1 MSKPAKKVWNGGK
14 KVLHEANPE
23 NWGVTKK
30 MGHEIDKHVFN
41 GQWTKGWRQ
50 GLETAAIVA
59 ATIYTGGAAAGA
71 WGYGAGAAGA
81 TGAVGAGA
89 AATGYG
95 AAALAGGAAVAGT
108 AAIGGGLAGLYMGKQ
123 SHDTI
128 KAQRAQAAAEAEAN
142 AAAAEADRI
151 AKAERSAELKKMRKQ
166 IIPTTRGMTGYAG
179 GSDDENYAGL
189 LLG

>member
-1 MSKPAKKVWNGGK
+1 MSKPIKNAWESGK
-14 KVLHEANPE
+14 KTVNK
-23 NWGVTKK
+23 W
-30 MGHEIDKHVFN
+30 GHEIDKHVFN

-89 AATGYG
+89 AASGYG

-123 SHDTI
+123 THDTI
-128 KAQRAQAAAEAEAN
+128 KAKEAQAREEAKAN
-142 AAAAEADRI
+142 AAAAEAERL
-151 AKAERSAELKKMRKQ
+151 ATNERSAELKKLRRQ
-166 IIPTTRGMTGYAG
+166 ITPLTRGMTGYAG

-189 LLG
+189 MLG

>member
-1 MSKPAKKVWNGGK
+1 MSKPAKNLWNSGK
-14 KVLHEANPE
+14 KTVNK
-23 NWGVTKK
+23 W
-30 MGHEIDKHVFN
+30 GHEVDKHVFN

-71 WGYGAGAAGA
+71 LGYGAGATAAG
-81 TGAVGAGA
+81 GAVGAGA
-89 AATGYG
+89 AAGSVG

-108 AAIGGGLAGLYMGKQ
+108 AAIAGGLAGLYMGKQ

-128 KAQRAQAAAEAEAN
+128 KMQRAQARAEAEAN
-142 AAAAEADRI
+142 AAAEEADRI
-151 AKAERSAELKKMRKQ
+151 AKTERAAELKKMRRQ

-179 GSDDENYAGL
+179 GSDDDNYAGL